1 MKTILETLAEFSV
14 GLSFEEI
21 PRPVALQAN
30 RCLLDLMGCYWGGF
44 ALRQNRVHLAL
55 AREVNPNFEASLW
68 GMGVKAGM
76 AEAAFSHGCISHYL
90 EYDDGISLGAH
101 WGSEAIPAILAMAEK
116 AGCGGKE
123 VLAAIVVA
131 YETGNRVSRA
141 FSRDLLLHGVHF
153 PCARGIFG
161 AASGV
166 AKLMGLTVS
175 QTAEALG
182 NACLTP
188 MAPYLPALSGASIKD
203 AYAGWPNALGLI
215 ATRLAQRGFGGPPD
229 LLEGQDG
236 IGRIAGW
243 QGSKRDLRKRILSG
257 LGSTFEIM
265 KTYFKPF
272 PCCRWL
278 HAPAQAVLS
287 LREEGGWSGEE
298 VESIVVEG
306 PRFITSYDRKSGF
319 EREISAR
326 FSIPYA
332 VAAAALS
339 GRLDLE
345 AFDPSWR
352 THPRLRALA
361 RRVAVVVDED
371 LERKF
376 PGRYETRV
384 RVKIGRG
391 RTREKTSGLPWGP
404 DHPPSDRE
412 LEEKFS
418 YLAGRSLEAVRVAEW
433 LGLFREELQ
442 RDKRL
447 KKLLG
452 LLSPKIISPGAP
464 VPRPARTGGLLK
476 L

>member
-21 PRPVALQAN
+21 PEPVILQAN

-44 ALRQNRVHLAL
+44 AIQQNRTHLKL
-55 AREVNPNFEASLW
+55 AREINPKPEAGLW

-76 AEAAFSHGCISHYL
+76 AEAAFSHGCISHHL

-101 WGSEAIPAILAMAEK
+101 WGSETIPAILAMAEK
-116 AGCGGKE
+116 AGRGGKE
-123 VLAAIVVA
+123 ILAAIVVA
-131 YETGNRVSRA
+131 YEVGNRVSRA
-141 FSRDLLLHGVHF
+141 FSSKLLLRGVHF
-153 PCARGIFG
+153 PCAMGIFG
-161 AASGV
+161 AAAGV
-166 AKLMGLTVS
+166 ARIMGLTVS
-175 QTAEALG
+175 QTAGALG

-215 ATRLAQRGFGGPPD
+215 ATRLSQRSFGGPPD

-243 QGSKRDLRKRILSG
+243 EGATRDLRKWILNG
-257 LGSTFEIM
+257 LGSTSEIM

-287 LREEGGWSGEE
+287 LREEEGWSGEE
-298 VESIVVEG
+298 VESVVVQG

-319 EREISAR
+319 EKEISAR

-345 AFDPSWR
+345 AFSPSWR
-352 THPRLRALA
+352 AHPRLRALA
-361 RRVAVVVDED
+361 GRVAVIVDED
-371 LERKF
+371 LEKMF

-384 RVKIGRG
+384 RVKMRG
-391 RTREKTSGLPWGP
+391 GQIWEKTCGLPWGP
-404 DHPPSDRE
+404 DHPPSDQE
-412 LEEKFS
+412 LEKKFS
-418 YLAGRSLEAVRVAEW
+418 YLAGHSLGPVRIEEW
-433 LGLFREELQ
+433 FGLFREGLQ
-442 RDKRL
+442 TDKRL

-452 LLSPKIISPGAP
+452 LLSPRVRQRRSMGPNA
-464 VPRPARTGGLLK
+464 
-476 L
+476 